1 MAELSHRPYLL
12 RAMVEW
18 MVDSGHTPHAI
29 VDANQEGVEVPRAFV
44 NDGRIVLNISA
55 SATQGLVIS
64 ADQMSFKARFSGVV
78 HHVQVPIHA
87 VLGVYAR
94 ETGEGMVFPEEN
106 GAPGSTEPPT
116 EPSPDSPTPTPAPGG
131 APRGGP
137 AKGKRPSLKVVK

>member
-1 MAELSHRPYLL
+1 MAELSRRPYLL

-29 VDANQEGVEVPRAFV
+29 VDANAEGVEVPRAFV

-55 SATQGLVIS
+55 SATQSLVIS
-64 ADQMSFKARFSGVV
+64 ADQMSFNARFSGVV
-78 HHVQVPIHA
+78 HYVQVPIHA

-106 GAPGSTEPPT
+106 GTPPSTEPPT
-116 EPSPDSPTPTPAPGG
+116 EPSPDGPSPPPAP
-131 APRGGP
+131 PRSGP